1 MKNWLLSMNG
11 ALTLSVL
18 ALLSE
23 MWRGFLDA
31 MMVIPVEF
39 GEEGMMNLAAVIF
52 TMLFAAWAWTLILA
66 SRGSRVGLVAAFAI
80 NGLVLIAIPISW
92 LLVYCP
98 AACRVDAG
106 IFNLANT
113 LNLVFGVLAAIML
126 GVQIWRGSA
135 RETSQPVKGQV
146 LSSRG
151 ESG

>member
-1 MKNWLLSMNG
+1 MKNWFVSMNG

-39 GEEGMMNLAAVIF
+39 GEEGLLNLAAVIF
-52 TMLFAAWAWTLILA
+52 TVLFAAWAWTLILA
-66 SRGSRVGLVAAFAI
+66 SRGSRAGLVAAFAI

-113 LNLVFGVLAAIML
+113 LNLVFGLLAAIML
-126 GVQIWRGSA
+126 GVQIWRGGT
-135 RETSQPVKGQV
+135 RETSQPVKRQI
-146 LSSRG
+146 LSSGG